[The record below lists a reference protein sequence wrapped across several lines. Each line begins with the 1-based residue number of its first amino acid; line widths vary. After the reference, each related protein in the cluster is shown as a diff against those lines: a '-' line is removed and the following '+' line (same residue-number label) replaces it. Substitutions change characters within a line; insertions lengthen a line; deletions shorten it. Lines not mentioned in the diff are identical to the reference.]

1 MPAHAGMRAPPLAP
15 APVPGSGS
23 GSGSG
28 SLPGLVLFE
37 SGLAGMGCS
46 TTRTRPAPLRYPNR
60 PLANGSEPPA
70 NGCLKT
76 VWAVRP
82 LCSWAVGPNGCD
94 GSVRTVA
101 TVEIWR
107 TRKLLPER
115 YK

>member
-1 MPAHAGMRAPPLAP
+1 MPAHAGIRARAS
-15 APVPGSGS
+15 AGVGAGPGSGP

-46 TTRTRPAPLRYPNR
+46 ATRTRPAPLRYPNR
-60 PLANGSEPPA
+60 LLANGSEPPA

-76 VWAVRP
+76 V
-82 LCSWAVGPNGCD
+82 WAVGPNGCD

-107 TRKLLPER
+107 TRKPLPER